1 MRCAMTSQLSSDD
14 RIALRNN
21 IKKLLAKQTA
31 LGNCMRKL
39 SNILFRSISVAAIA
53 GALGACSADA
63 EPPQP
68 PPPEVAVQ
76 TVDSSPV
83 PLDLTYTA
91 RTVGSREVEV
101 RARVGG
107 ILLKRRY
114 EEGKPVQQGQT
125 MFLIDPE
132 PVRARLANAKA
143 ELAVAQAR
151 LDEARRERDRVLPLF
166 DQNAVSQSRRDE
178 VVSGYEVAAANV
190 TAAESRVRTAE
201 LDLEYTD
208 VRAPISGLTSREV
221 LSEGSLVSTDQVS
234 SLLTRIVQVD
244 PLYVEFAVPEAEA
257 SLIRDALAS
266 SKDAGINVKLVMEGG
281 AEYADAAKVTFVDNA
296 VDLGSGTVRV
306 RAVLPNREAKLIP
319 GQFVR
324 AKVEGV
330 TLANVLAIPRKAVM
344 SGPQGRFVWIVDKD
358 QKVEIRPVQVGRSM
372 GNNIMVTQGL
382 NAGERFI
389 VEGVLK
395 VQPGIVVTPV
405 SVDPAVKHAEARV
418 DAAKEP
424 A

>member
-1 MRCAMTSQLSSDD
+1 M
-14 RIALRNN
+14 
-21 IKKLLAKQTA
+21 
-31 LGNCMRKL
+31 
-39 SNILFRSISVAAIA
+39 
-53 GALGACSADA
+53 
-63 EPPQP
+63 
-68 PPPEVAVQ
+68 Q
-76 TVDSSPV
+76 TVDDAPV

-114 EEGKPVQQGQT
+114 EEGKPVKQGQP

-132 PVRARLANAKA
+132 PVRARAASARA
-143 ELAVAQAR
+143 ELAVAKAR

-166 DQNAVSQSRRDE
+166 EQNAVSQSRRDE
-178 VVSGYEVAAANV
+178 VVSGFEVAAANV
-190 TAAESRVRTAE
+190 AAAESNLRTAQ

-221 LSEGSLVSTDQVS
+221 LSEGSLVSTDQTS

-244 PLYVEFAVPEAEA
+244 PLYVEFAVPESEA
-257 SLIRDALAS
+257 SLIRNELAS
-266 SKDAGINVKLVMEGG
+266 GRDAINVKLLLEGDE
-281 AEYADAAKVTFVDNA
+281 EYAQSAKLNFVDNA
-296 VDLGSGTVRV
+296 VELESGTVRV
-306 RAVLPNREAKLIP
+306 RAVLANPEARLIP

-330 TLANVLAIPRKAVM
+330 TLANVLSIPRKAVM
-344 SGPQGRFVWIVDKD
+344 SGPQGRFVYLVDKD
-358 QKVEIRPVQVGRSM
+358 SKVEIRPVQVGRNM

-382 NAGERFI
+382 AAGERYI

-395 VQPGIVVTPV
+395 VQPGIVVNAV
-405 SVDPAVKHAEARV
+405 SADAQAKQAESKAKPATEEA
-418 DAAKEP
+418 A
-424 A
+424 

>member
-1 MRCAMTSQLSSDD
+1 
-14 RIALRNN
+14 
-21 IKKLLAKQTA
+21 
-31 LGNCMRKL
+31 MRKL
-39 SNILFRSISVAAIA
+39 SNILFRSISIAAIA

-76 TVDSSPV
+76 TVDASPV

-114 EEGKPVQQGQT
+114 EEGKPVQQGQP

-132 PVRARLANAKA
+132 PVRAHLANAKA

-190 TAAESRVRTAE
+190 AAAESRVRTAE

-257 SLIRDALAS
+257 SLIRNALAS
-266 SKDAGINVKLVMEGG
+266 SKDSGINVKLVMEGG
-281 AEYADAAKVTFVDNA
+281 EEYADAAKVTFVDNA

-358 QKVEIRPVQVGRSM
+358 QKVEIRPVQVSRSM

-405 SVDPAVKHAEARV
+405 SVDPGVKQAEARM